1 MNKILTLGLIGGAI
15 YLLTRKSETKKPAAF
30 LPDTKAA
37 AANKILASGGGP
49 IGTQGGGFTTNN
61 NAPSTVI
68 IPNPGGGAIVVD
80 NRLPD
85 PIGYDGSGIMAGQ
98 GLDLLRNTGAM
109 IMDNGMMADIGIR
122 PIEEQDQYNRPCM
135 VDQNTCFA

>member
-15 YLLTRKSETKKPAAF
+15 YLLTRESEKKKPAAF
-30 LPDTKAA
+30 MPDANAA
-37 AANKILASGGGP
+37 AANKLLAASA
-49 IGTQGGGFTTNN
+49 GGGFTTNNN

-85 PIGYDGSGIMAGQ
+85 PLGYDGSGIMAGQ
-98 GLDLLRNTGAM
+98 GLDLVRNTGAM
-109 IMDNGMMADIGIR
+109 IMDNGKMADIGMR
-122 PIEEQDQYNRPCM
+122 PLEELEQYNRPCM